1 MKSTILDDAPA
12 HDKSVTHVWQND
24 RGYLFN
30 AIRAKLKAYK
40 SKEQGTIYNRD
51 LPGHANEGL
60 LLLDDIGLRK
70 VSHFISI
77 TLLA

>member
-1 MKSTILDDAPA
+1 M
-12 HDKSVTHVWQND
+12 THVWQND

-70 VSHFISI
+70 VGHFISI
-77 TLLA
+77 TL